1 MSRFKA
7 LNEIAELGGVVI
19 FGGSDAHNIPL
30 CELKQA
36 FSLKENYYNR
46 SIENL
51 SITDASEIYREY
63 ISELKPDTVL
73 LNIGEADVKAFA
85 DSPDDFT
92 SNYRELISQIKKDN
106 KKCRIAV
113 VSLKNYDNNDDIA
126 QLNKHLKY
134 IADSEKCEFC
144 DISTKKVWNPKQKKD
159 VVSFVYDIGFERP
172 LNIKRPLND
181 LVSML
186 FCFEK

>member
-1 MSRFKA
+1 MSIFKA

-51 SITDASEIYREY
+51 SIADANEIYKTY

-85 DSPDDFT
+85 DSPDEFT
-92 SNYRELISQIKKDN
+92 SNYRELISQIRKDN

-113 VSLKNYDNNDDIA
+113 ISLKNYDNNDDIA

-144 DISTKKVWNPKQKKD
+144 DISTKRVWNPKQKKD

>member
-1 MSRFKA
+1 MSRFKR

-19 FGGSDAHNIPL
+19 FGGTEAHNIPL

-46 SIENL
+46 SIGNL
-51 SITDASEIYREY
+51 SIADANEIYKTY

-73 LNIGEADVKAFA
+73 LNIGEADIKTCA
-85 DSPDDFT
+85 DSPDECT
-92 SNYRELISQIKKDN
+92 INYREVISQIRKDN
-106 KKCRIAV
+106 KKCRIAII
-113 VSLKNYDNNDDIA
+113 SLKNYDSNDDIT

-134 IADSEKCEFC
+134 IAASEKCEFC
-144 DISTKKVWNPKQKKD
+144 DISTKRVWNPNQKKD
-159 VVSFVYDIGFERP
+159 VVSFIYDIGFVRP

-186 FCFEK
+186 FCYDV

>member
-1 MSRFKA
+1 M
-7 LNEIAELGGVVI
+7 
-19 FGGSDAHNIPL
+19 
-30 CELKQA
+30 
-36 FSLKENYYNR
+36 
-46 SIENL
+46 
-51 SITDASEIYREY
+51 
-63 ISELKPDTVL
+63 

-85 DSPDDFT
+85 GSPEDFT

-144 DISTKKVWNPKQKKD
+144 DISTKKVWNPIQKKD

-186 FCFEK
+186 FCFE